1 MTVCWHWW
9 RTGDLYV
16 PHRCQ
21 QPQGHPGPHICNC
34 NTTTDKETTVTPH
47 PAKPAGYKPF
57 RDPAQIEADA
67 RADERQRIAT
77 AIEAEEARLYR
88 QCKCSDEYQTPD
100 HRHGM
105 LRAAR
110 IARGDA

>member
-67 RADERQRIAT
+67 RADER
-77 AIEAEEARLYR
+77 
-88 QCKCSDEYQTPD
+88 
-100 HRHGM
+100 
-105 LRAAR
+105 AR
-110 IARGDA
+110 ITVWLIDNGHHTAALAVTAYAAQGDA